1 MALSFA
7 ASHESGYGT
16 FRTQRV
22 ARLESVV
29 RSKADICE
37 RNTGL
42 LKGSEIEQSP
52 TNGGGES
59 GSVSRPLTRAGGV
72 ALTSR
77 ISPSGKSAAGR

>member
-22 ARLESVV
+22 VRLESVV

-42 LKGSEIEQSP
+42 LSEIERSP

-59 GSVSRPLTRAGGV
+59 GSVSGPLTRAGRV